1 MNSGAGRR
9 HQPPSPEQRQPRV
22 AREKCSAGA
31 CPQLR
36 ARRSFARVELP
47 GIPRRAPVGA
57 IRETPWVARSGQASA
72 GPAAWT
78 DHHAPILSTTSAAWF
93 SSLGVSAR
101 AGVDGLHEY
110 RSRIAGSDQADGSQ
124 KHPPHPATERI
135 VVKPRS
141 RLDIPR
147 GGLRRSVRYRPRNG
161 IIMVHMFVFGHGAP
175 RLTAVHLRVASLFKV
190 VPQCGSNVKNTKQ
203 ISWQARA
210 GSLAKKVKL
219 QNKDPDRP
227 VPRPD
232 ECALHI
238 G

>member
-1 MNSGAGRR
+1 MPIPIADRWL
-9 HQPPSPEQRQPRV
+9 PSSRWEPETRP
-22 AREKCSAGA
+22 
-31 CPQLR
+31 
-36 ARRSFARVELP
+36 
-47 GIPRRAPVGA
+47 
-57 IRETPWVARSGQASA
+57 
-72 GPAAWT
+72 PAA
-78 DHHAPILSTTSAAWF
+78 
-93 SSLGVSAR
+93 AR
-101 AGVDGLHEY
+101 LVG
-110 RSRIAGSDQADGSQ
+110 
-124 KHPPHPATERI
+124 
-135 VVKPRS
+135 KPRS

-161 IIMVHMFVFGHGAP
+161 IVMVHMFLFGHGAP

-238 G
+238 GWPRLRQAGPPTKYENTIQSSTLIHQGSAPEL

>member
-1 MNSGAGRR
+1 MPIPIADRWL
-9 HQPPSPEQRQPRV
+9 PSSRWEPETRP
-22 AREKCSAGA
+22 
-31 CPQLR
+31 
-36 ARRSFARVELP
+36 
-47 GIPRRAPVGA
+47 
-57 IRETPWVARSGQASA
+57 
-72 GPAAWT
+72 PAA
-78 DHHAPILSTTSAAWF
+78 
-93 SSLGVSAR
+93 AR
-101 AGVDGLHEY
+101 LVG
-110 RSRIAGSDQADGSQ
+110 
-124 KHPPHPATERI
+124 
-135 VVKPRS
+135 KPRS

-161 IIMVHMFVFGHGAP
+161 IVMVHMFLFGHGAP

-238 G
+238 GWPRLRQAGPPTKYENYNTKFHADSPGIGPRTLKMRNKAADTPVPPVDSKRPGVGTTRNLLV